1 MRVSRSGSRRMVFFV
16 ELQRGGGGEIPVP
29 VLERE
34 GRSSAAAAARNGP
47 KEVPVVNDA
56 LCLPSPAV
64 ALVAVVALPSLSASP
79 SAISHPARNNFR
91 GVPLGRPA
99 GPALIL
105 PLVSPA
111 KCTPEYLASHYPIS
125 CPVPSTAYPTTN
137 HIDTLS
143 PLTWILRRWFISRVY
158 VTSNPV
164 CHPHDASHPS
174 MVLSV
179 VCYAVLILL
188 VSKRAD
194 IRVIETAVVVAG
206 SLSMPSMP

>member
-1 MRVSRSGSRRMVFFV
+1 MTPYAFRV
-16 ELQRGGGGEIPVP
+16 LQW
-29 VLERE
+29 
-34 GRSSAAAAARNGP
+34 
-47 KEVPVVNDA
+47 
-56 LCLPSPAV
+56 PS
-64 ALVAVVALPSLSASP
+64 SP
-79 SAISHPARNNFR
+79 SSPCPHSRPRPLPFR
-91 GVPLGRPA
+91 TLLEITFAVFHLA
-99 GPALIL
+99 GLQVL
-105 PLVSPA
+105 HSFFLWCPA